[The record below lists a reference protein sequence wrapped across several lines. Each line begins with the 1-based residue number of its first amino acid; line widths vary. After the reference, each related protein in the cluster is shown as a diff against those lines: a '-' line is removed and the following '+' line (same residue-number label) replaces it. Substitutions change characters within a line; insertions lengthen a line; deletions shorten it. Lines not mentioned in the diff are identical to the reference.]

1 MAKVIL
7 GPMVG
12 QASGKIGGMVFSRNR
27 GGTYVRR
34 RAHPT
39 TNTSQ
44 WAESAKDT
52 FSLVSGA
59 WAGLTAAAR
68 EAWHTWSSNNPI
80 VDRVGNRIT
89 LDGHAAY
96 LRVNCFRNA
105 VTGSSLALP
114 PVIGPPAGLATLSLS
129 GAVVSSALN
138 ASFTP
143 SQATTSMLLTVMG
156 CIKESAARQY
166 VKGSLRYLG
175 VSAAAQTSTINVL
188 SMLQTRLGTL
198 QNGDVV
204 HVQVGTYDPVSG
216 LRSLPLSASA
226 EITGLV

>member
-12 QASGKIGGMVFSRNR
+12 QASGKVGGMVFSRNR

-44 WAESAKDT
+44 WANAAKET
-52 FSLVSGA
+52 FGEVSGA
-59 WAGLTAAAR
+59 WAGLAQAAR
-68 EAWHTWSSNNPI
+68 EAWHTWSTNNPV
-80 VDRVGNRIT
+80 VDRVGNKIT

-114 PVIGPPAGLATLSLS
+114 PVIGPPLGLATLTLS

-156 CIKESAARQY
+156 CVKESAAREY
-166 VKGSLRYLG
+166 VRGSLRYLG
-175 VSAAAQTSTINVL
+175 VTAVAQTSTINVL
-188 SMLQTRLGTL
+188 SMVQTRFGTL

-226 EITGLV
+226 EISGIV